1 MLKVYSTKNKNSS
14 GFLHEALELRSSV
27 HMSWRF
33 AQGETWMVETPQW
46 ENLEAIRQ
54 ASLCPVRALLCWENA
69 AAVFLVQSKNKL
81 PPPFLAARIGFMGA
95 IAKTRCE
102 VQWGRVWRADMVPP
116 HPVWGAKGSC
126 ATWSIRKCQRVLY
139 QSHSSLWRFRNCKE
153 QIVINKSKPW
163 ALALVNQI
171 RNCGA
176 GTVVLGF
183 ITRAFSAVALSDLS
197 QRVAVDDL
205 YLCELNWTIRK
216 V

>member
-54 ASLCPVRALLCWENA
+54 ASLCPVRALLCWENT

-102 VQWGRVWRADMVPP
+102 VQWGRVWRADMVPLTLSEGQKGAVP
-116 HPVWGAKGSC
+116 HDPLGNVK
-126 ATWSIRKCQRVLY
+126 VLD

-205 YLCELNWTIRK
+205 YHCEQNWTIRK